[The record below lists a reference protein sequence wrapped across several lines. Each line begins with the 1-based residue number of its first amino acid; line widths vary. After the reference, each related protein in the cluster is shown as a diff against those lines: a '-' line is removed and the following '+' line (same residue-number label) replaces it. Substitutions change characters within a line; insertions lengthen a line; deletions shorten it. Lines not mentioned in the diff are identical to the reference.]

1 MTRSTLV
8 PILLAVLALAACSR
22 EPAPAPTEPAPGR
35 SAEATAATEAGEN
48 FERIWIGVLP
58 CADCDGIQTRLLLT
72 RDDDGQTYELEET
85 YLGAE
90 DDAVF
95 NQTGRWVRDG
105 DGERDLFVLDP
116 DAPAG
121 RRFELRPDGAL
132 DLLDGEGRPLD
143 TDGQYRL
150 QRL

>member
-1 MTRSTLV
+1 MTRSTPVL
-8 PILLAVLALAACSR
+8 ILLAVLALAACGR
-22 EPAPAPTEPAPGR
+22 DPAPVETAPG
-35 SAEATAATEAGEN
+35 APEEPTAATEPGEN
-48 FERIWIGVLP
+48 FERTWIGVLP

-72 RDDDGQTYELEET
+72 RDDSGQTYALEET

-105 DGERDLFVLDP
+105 DGERNLFVLDP
-116 DAPAG
+116 EAPAG

-132 DLLDGEGRPLD
+132 DLLDGKGRPLD